1 MRTSILILALAAAFS
16 NAPPGARAADT
27 VPKFDIVK
35 NCKAEM
41 AATSAVGGT
50 QASCE
55 KDEEQA
61 RQQLIQ
67 KWAQFAKDDKLA
79 CIRETRSDGSPS
91 YVELETCLEI
101 ATDNKARLT
110 DSK

>member
-41 AATSAVGGT
+41 AATARVGT
-50 QASCE
+50 QASCTQ
-55 KDEEQA
+55 DEEQA

-67 KWAQFAKDDKLA
+67 KWGQFAKDDKLA

-91 YVELETCLEI
+91 YVELVTCLEM
-101 ATDNKARLT
+101 ATDNKARIKNT
-110 DSK
+110 K